1 MKKITLLLFAIF
13 CFFGANAQFT
23 QNFDANTNLPAGW
36 AIING
41 GGANAWAVGGAALI
55 TDGAHTA
62 PNAMRISYNAT
73 AHDDYLITQP
83 ITVTAG
89 VNTRLSFWIKSRSAT
104 FLESY
109 EVRLSTTNNTAA
121 TSFSVVLQASQD
133 APAVWTKKEF
143 NLAAYTGQTVYVAVR
158 ATGTDEFELYAD
170 DFVSDALPSC
180 IQPTALTVMAIT
192 PTSANLSWTAGG
204 TESLWD
210 VELVNVTAGGTVTGT
225 PTSVGI
231 TNPFMA
237 TLVAG
242 SNYQFYV
249 RASCSATDK
258 SDWSGPFA
266 FTNIVAP
273 GCPGTPVPANGATG
287 IPAGPITLSWS
298 IPTTGDAVVSYD
310 LYSGDPG
317 DMNLVAN
324 YLTNTTG
331 TDLVINAYNTVIHW
345 KVIAKNAG
353 GESVGCA
360 EWSFTTA
367 PSPGYCL
374 VAENG
379 QWPAATYT
387 VPTCNGT
394 TVNSVTTAGY
404 AGEFSKVNVVSGN
417 TYTFSSG
424 TSDFITISN
433 EAGTAPIVYGATPLT
448 WTATSTAVIRF
459 YSHLNSQCGA
469 EETNRTRGIICSQAL
484 GTGDFATISKLSA
497 YPNPVKNVLNLSYS
511 QDISD
516 VVVFNLLGQKVLA
529 KKINAAESQIDMS
542 DLTHGTYLVKVTV
555 NNETKTIKVVKE

>member
-1 MKKITLLLFAIF
+1 MKKITFLLFAIF
-13 CFFGANAQFT
+13 CCFGANAQFT
-23 QNFDANTNLPAGW
+23 QNFDSNTNLPAGW

-41 GGANAWAVGGAALI
+41 GGANAWAVGGTELI
-55 TDGAHTA
+55 TDGAHSG

-121 TSFSVVLQASQD
+121 ASFSVVLQASQD
-133 APAVWTKKEF
+133 APAVWTKKDF
-143 NLAAYTGQTVYVAVR
+143 NLSAYTGQTVYVAVR

-180 IQPTALTVMAIT
+180 IQPTALAVTAIT

-204 TESLWD
+204 TETLWD
-210 VELVNVTAGGTVTGT
+210 VELVNVTAGGTVTGI
-225 PTSVGI
+225 PTSVGVA
-231 TNPFMA
+231 NPFTA

-242 SNYQFYV
+242 SNYRFYV

-287 IPAGPITLSWS
+287 VPAGPITLSWS
-298 IPTTGDAVVSYD
+298 IPTTGDVAVSYGV
-310 LYSGDPG
+310 YSGDPG
-317 DMNLVAN
+317 DMDLVAN

-331 TDLVINAYNTVIHW
+331 TDLVINAYNTVIYW

-353 GESVGCA
+353 GESVGCV

-374 VAENG
+374 AATYG
-379 QWPAATYT
+379 QWPSSTYT
-387 VPTCNGT
+387 VPNCNGT

-448 WTATSTAVIRF
+448 WTATSTTVIRF
-459 YSHLNSQCGA
+459 YSNLNNQCGA
-469 EETNRTRGIICSQAL
+469 EEINRTRGIICSQAL
-484 GTGDFATISKLSA
+484 GTDDFTTISKVSA

-516 VVVFNLLGQKVLA
+516 VAVFNLLGQKVLS
-529 KKINAAESQIDMS
+529 KKVNATESQIDMS

-555 NNETKTIKVVKE
+555 NNETKTIKLIKE